1 MNALNKNIRIVTVL
15 LLQVAVVIQVNAQQA
30 PVAEPVSQ
38 RMKLPSYLWEP
49 TFYLWLVLAVIVA
62 ATFLTLSRSVN
73 VLTGLLEDKRKES
86 TQQASKVEEYR
97 ERPNAWVSFVRSM
110 TRSVPVEQ
118 ERDVML
124 DHDYDGIR
132 ELDNQLP
139 PWWKYG
145 FYLTIVFAV
154 FYLFGY
160 HLSGTGKLQLEE
172 YDQQMA
178 EAEALKM
185 EMMKRNAEFVTAE
198 NVTLL
203 SDAALIA
210 EGKGLF
216 EKNCAACH
224 KSDGGG
230 NVGPNLTDDFWIH
243 GGGIGNVFRTV
254 TEGVP
259 AKGMISWKS
268 QLSPRQIQEVSSY
281 ILTLHGTN
289 PPGAKEP
296 QGDLWKEPV
305 VTADSVASDAVSII
319 KP

>member
-30 PVAEPVSQ
+30 AVAEPVSQ
-38 RMKLPSYLWEP
+38 RMTLPSYLWEP
-49 TFYLWLVLAVIVA
+49 TFYLWLVVAVIVA

-86 TQQASKVEEYR
+86 TQQVSKVEEYR

-154 FYLFGY
+154 VYLFGY

-185 EMMKRNAEFVTAE
+185 EMMQRNAEFVTAE

-296 QGDLWKEPV
+296 QGDLWKESV